1 MALLAKVNI
10 HGPNGELVKAGE
22 EIPSD
27 WPDDFIKSLK
37 ETGGA
42 EIGKKPAPAK
52 SKTGGD

>member
-22 EIPSD
+22 EIPAD
-27 WPDDFIKSLK
+27 WPDDLIKALK

-42 EIGKKPAPAK
+42 EIGRKDTKKA
-52 SKTGGD
+52 SN